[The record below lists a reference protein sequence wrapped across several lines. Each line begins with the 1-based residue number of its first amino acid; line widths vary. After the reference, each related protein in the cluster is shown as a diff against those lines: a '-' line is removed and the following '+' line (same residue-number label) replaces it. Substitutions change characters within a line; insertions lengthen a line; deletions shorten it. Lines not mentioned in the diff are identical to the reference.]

1 MFEQLKQTANQLGRM
16 RKEHLINQ
24 SGSTADD
31 SLDKVR
37 SGQSYLYMSQ
47 GMDSEVFEV
56 RFKERV
62 SGSDLTEAIRYALMR
77 FPYINTRLIELDGDF
92 YIVQNPVAMVAHPTK
107 NLGKLGSLR
116 TNEHLVEV
124 TYHKNSAYFAFHH
137 ALCNGRGV
145 KPFIETVIYYY
156 CQRFYHSNAQAEGIR
171 LKDTPLLPNETADA
185 FWDFYDYDD
194 SKDFPTFSRDAYE
207 IPESK
212 PNDDINDYRF
222 EITIPQS
229 DYMAVAKANN
239 ATPVILLSYA
249 ISQTIAKLFPD
260 FDKPINANIATDMR
274 AALGYKN
281 TFKNTVKSMILP
293 YTKDDTSKTFKEI
306 ATNYR
311 TYLNQQKDIDFCK
324 KEANGIIG
332 LYNKLDEAPSFEEKQ
347 KLLAFMENIHLN
359 TYTISYIGQFI
370 LNENEQYIDS
380 IHLYSAGT
388 IGLSINMICASGK
401 FTIDVKQNFPED
413 TYVKPFLETL
423 AELGITNAQVS
434 DSIPFTTPKDG
445 LRNRK

>member
-31 SLDKVR
+31 SLDKVH

-47 GMDSEVFEV
+47 GMNSEVCEV

-92 YIVQNPVAMVAHPTK
+92 YIVQNPVAMAAHPTK

-137 ALCNGRGV
+137 ALCDSRGV

-171 LKDTPLLPNETADA
+171 LKDTPLLPNDTADA
-185 FWDFYDYDD
+185 FWDFYDY
-194 SKDFPTFSRDAYE
+194 
-207 IPESK
+207 
-212 PNDDINDYRF
+212 DDINDYRF

-229 DYMAVAKANN
+229 DYMSVAKANN

-274 AALGYKN
+274 AALGYEN
-281 TFKNTVKSMILP
+281 TFKNTVKSTILP
-293 YTKDDTSKTFKEI
+293 YTKDDKSKTFKEI

-388 IGLSINMICASGK
+388 IGISINMICASGK

>member
-1 MFEQLKQTANQLGRM
+1 MFEQLKQTANQLGCM

-31 SLDKVR
+31 SLDKVH

-47 GMDSEVFEV
+47 GMDSEVCEV

-92 YIVQNPVAMVAHPTK
+92 YIVQNPVAMAAHPTK

-137 ALCNGRGV
+137 ALCDGRGV

-171 LKDTPLLPNETADA
+171 LKDTPLLPNDTADA
-185 FWDFYDYDD
+185 FWDFYDY
-194 SKDFPTFSRDAYE
+194 
-207 IPESK
+207 
-212 PNDDINDYRF
+212 DDINDYRF

-229 DYMAVAKANN
+229 DYMSVAKANN

-274 AALGYKN
+274 AALGYEN
-281 TFKNTVKSMILP
+281 TFKNTVKSTILP
-293 YTKDDTSKTFKEI
+293 YTKDDKSKTFKEI

-388 IGLSINMICASGK
+388 IGISINMICASGK

>member
-31 SLDKVR
+31 SLDKVH

-47 GMDSEVFEV
+47 GMDSEVCEV

-92 YIVQNPVAMVAHPTK
+92 YIVQNPVAMAAHPTK

-137 ALCNGRGV
+137 ALCDGRGV

-171 LKDTPLLPNETADA
+171 LKDTPLLPNDTADA
-185 FWDFYDYDD
+185 FWDFYDY
-194 SKDFPTFSRDAYE
+194 
-207 IPESK
+207 
-212 PNDDINDYRF
+212 DDINDYRF

-229 DYMAVAKANN
+229 DYMSVAKANN

-274 AALGYKN
+274 AALGYEN
-281 TFKNTVKSMILP
+281 TFKNTVKSTILP
-293 YTKDDTSKTFKEI
+293 YTKDDKSKTFKEI

-388 IGLSINMICASGK
+388 IGISINMICANGK

-423 AELGITNAQVS
+423 AELGITNTQVS

>member
-37 SGQSYLYMSQ
+37 SEQSYLYMSQ

-77 FPYINTRLIELDGDF
+77 FPCINTRLIELDGDF

-137 ALCNGRGV
+137 ALCDGRGV

-185 FWDFYDYDD
+185 FWEFYDYDD
-194 SKDFPTFSRDAYE
+194 SKDFLTFSRDAYE

-212 PNDDINDYRF
+212 P
-222 EITIPQS
+222 S
-229 DYMAVAKANN
+229 V
-239 ATPVILLSYA
+239 LLSYA

-274 AALGYKN
+274 AALGYEN

-445 LRNRK
+445 LRNRN